1 MFWPLLFPREV
12 VLRNFLSHIFF
23 QGNINYL
30 YGNNRKK
37 TLLTNLSIKNYALID
52 HLNVKFT
59 NGFTVIT
66 GETGAGKSILLGG
79 LSLVLGKRADL
90 SSLREKDNKCIV
102 EAEFEISKYG
112 LEAFFAENDLDYEK
126 KTIIRRE
133 ILPSG
138 KSRAFIND
146 SPVTLDIL
154 SQLGDQLIDVHS
166 QHQTLRLADNDFQ
179 LKVIDALAD
188 NGKGLKEYASKL
200 LLYQST
206 LKELQNLEDFQLSA
220 TKEHEYNSFL
230 LQELSSAP
238 LKEGILEELEE
249 QYEQLNNV
257 EIILEQL
264 SHGQQL
270 LNEEQI
276 GVVNLLA
283 ELKQVS
289 NKLASFGHQYSDL
302 NERVTSVFIELD
314 DISNELNILNEKVE
328 ADPEMLEQVNTKLLL
343 LYDLQKKHKVQSITE
358 LLEIRN
364 KLEEM
369 VSATE
374 NVAMDIDR
382 KKKELQLLATALN
395 TEASNLSKKRK
406 SAIPNL
412 KKQLEDTLIDLGM
425 ASATFKIEI
434 NASKE
439 FKSTGKDDLTFL
451 FSANKGSDY
460 GDLKKVA
467 SGGELSRIML
477 TIKAILA
484 KYEHLPTM
492 MFDEIDTGVSGEISN
507 KMGDIMQAMS
517 NTMQIFSI
525 THLPQVAAKGVHHF
539 KVYKEEELMGT
550 NTKMKKLS
558 SEERIV
564 ELAEMLGGKT
574 LSDSALAHARQL
586 LD

>member
-1 MFWPLLFPREV
+1 
-12 VLRNFLSHIFF
+12 
-23 QGNINYL
+23 
-30 YGNNRKK
+30 
-37 TLLTNLSIKNYALID
+37 LLTNLSIKNYALID

-90 SSLREKDNKCIV
+90 SSLREKEDKCIV

-112 LEAFFAENDLDYEK
+112 LESFFMENDLDYET

-188 NGKGLKEYASKL
+188 NGQVISAYSSKL

-206 LKELQNLEDFQLSA
+206 QKELQKLVDFQKSA

-230 LQELSSAP
+230 LQELISAP

-270 LNEEQI
+270 LNDEQI
-276 GVVNLLA
+276 GLVNLLT

-289 NKLASFGHQYSDL
+289 NKLASFGHQYSDI
-302 NERVTSVFIELD
+302 NERIKSVFIELD
-314 DISNELNILNEKVE
+314 DISTELNILNDKVE
-328 ADPEMLEQVNTKLLL
+328 ADPQLLEQVNAKLQL
-343 LYDLQKKHKVQSITE
+343 LYDLLKKHKVQTIPE
-358 LLEIRN
+358 LMEIRN
-364 KLEEM
+364 ALDEK

-374 NVAMDIDR
+374 NVVADIDR
-382 KKKELQLLATALN
+382 KKKELHQLETALN
-395 TEASNLSKKRK
+395 TEASNISKRRK
-406 SAIPNL
+406 LVIPKL
-412 KKQLEDTLIDLGM
+412 KEQLEETLIDLGM
-425 ASATFKIEI
+425 ASATFKIDI
-434 NASKE
+434 SPSKE
-439 FKSTGKDDLTFL
+439 FKPTGKDDLSFL
-451 FSANKGSDY
+451 FSANKGSAY

-484 KYEHLPTM
+484 RYEQLPTM

-507 KMGDIMQAMS
+507 KMGDIMKDMS

-550 NTKMKKLS
+550 NTKMKRLS
-558 SEERIV
+558 SEERVV